1 MADRVTFWTRV
12 TIGGVEYPPDDAP
25 RGPCPGTNRLITP
38 ARDFGV
44 CPVCG
49 RYWPHFVGDDSG
61 SVRLFAVPIHDNDME
76 RAVLLFF
83 ESLFRLHDR
92 ALLRAAIANSDAPQI
107 CDAYEPADRP
117 GYDACARCGW
127 SSRIHDGPTTIAQ
140 LLDGASPAERA
151 LVKGAFLEA
160 AREHAPEWA
169 PLLEA
174 DEDG

>member
-127 SSRIHDGPTTIAQ
+127 SSRIHDGLPRDRKARAWAAY
-140 LLDGASPAERA
+140 LDSCRRSRLRSKAYLGRA
-151 LVKGAFLEA
+151 LPDV
-160 AREHAPEWA
+160 RR
-169 PLLEA
+169 
-174 DEDG
+174 